1 MNMGKFFS
9 VGLVN
14 PGTIPLFAEVVD
26 FALPVDPLQTLKL
39 IVEDDPETQWWMIHC
54 TAGYMGP
61 LVAFSAHKQAFVV
74 PI

>member
-26 FALPVDPLQTLKL
+26 VALPVDPLQTLKL
-39 IVEDDPETQWWMIHC
+39 IVEDDPETQ
-54 TAGYMGP
+54 
-61 LVAFSAHKQAFVV
+61 
-74 PI
+74 